1 MCEPTSIAI
10 GIAIGASTGAAG
22 AAITGQDIGRGA
34 LMGGIMGGIT
44 GGFFP
49 GSVGVT
55 PAGMVAN
62 AQGIMIQQGVQI
74 AWGTVAQSAAIGLA
88 ASIGKGLLL
97 PEQPSVAGYTPAA
110 QGSVAQNF
118 NENIE
123 TTGSGGRQATAS
135 LAEAIKR
142 SKKRKLTQE
151 DVGDLSID
159 TGSFANTGL
168 QLA

>member
-1 MCEPTSIAI
+1 MCEPVILTSIAI
-10 GIAIGASTGAAG
+10 GAATGAVSS
-22 AAITGQDIGRGA
+22 AITGGDVLQGA
-34 LMGGIMGGIT
+34 LMGGIT

-55 PAGMVAN
+55 PAGLAAN
-62 AQGIMIQQGVQI
+62 AQGIMVMKGVQI
-74 AWGTVAQSAAIGLA
+74 AWGTVASSAAIGLA

-97 PEQPSVAGYTPAA
+97 PDQPSVAGYTPASQA
-110 QGSVAQNF
+110 VQQNSQ
-118 NENIE
+118 NIA

-135 LAEAIKR
+135 LADAIQR

-159 TGSFANTGL
+159 TSSFANTGL